1 MPSSPTKLHLRDVS
15 QMASAHD
22 DSVSDADRYT
32 LERAALGLAD
42 PADAKFELV
51 HAFSADPS
59 VLGFA
64 ETFCDPATHLGRFCR
79 AVLYECV
86 VLEKP
91 AMLHTHLFLYATL
104 LAFKVSSLQPTNT
117 NVHNKRCEGPG
128 P

>member
-1 MPSSPTKLHLRDVS
+1 M
-15 QMASAHD
+15 
-22 DSVSDADRYT
+22 
-32 LERAALGLAD
+32 GLAD

-64 ETFCDPATHLGRFCR
+64 EAFCDPATHLGRFCR

-104 LAFKVSSLQPTNT
+104 LAFKVSSMQPSNT
-117 NVHNKRCEGPG
+117 TTTRWMCLIKRCEEL
-128 P
+128 